1 MKTYVLPFV
10 VALCLIFGPIPAKAA
25 DTAKE
30 GGTTTESTSK
40 DASQEDAKK
49 DTKKEEKRRAI
60 MDMRDRTLAQLYK
73 TNPDVKADV

>member
-1 MKTYVLPFV
+1 MKTYVLPCV

-25 DTAKE
+25 DEPAKE
-30 GGTTTESTSK
+30 GGTTTGK